1 MIKTNTI
8 KITFI
13 IAAEEAHQTRLQQE
27 IQRSA
32 AEAEEASLRANN
44 VANETVTRLTAEL
57 AEERAQHQTE
67 RVEEAARAAAEWEER
82 ERELQEAARLE
93 NNHTVFGD
101 LSGVAQTR
109 TNCNILV
116 SELLRPG
123 RPPGRRRGGRW

>member
-57 AEERAQHQTE
+57 AEERARHQTE
-67 RVEEAARAAAEWEER
+67 RVEEAARVAAEWEER

-93 NNHTVFGD
+93 NNHTV
-101 LSGVAQTR
+101 
-109 TNCNILV
+109 
-116 SELLRPG
+116 
-123 RPPGRRRGGRW
+123 

>member
-57 AEERAQHQTE
+57 AEERARHQAE
-67 RVEEAARAAAEWEER
+67 RMEEAARVAAEWEER

-93 NNHTVFGD
+93 NNHTVFAD
-101 LSGVAQTR
+101 LSGVPQAR
-109 TNCNILV
+109 TKCNIFV

-123 RPPGRRRGGRW
+123 RLPGKRKGGRW